1 MRRVSK
7 LGGTNLIVH
16 VANAI
21 RCSVMKVSVTTLPL
35 DIHIFSRS
43 FSDTW
48 IQFDVLWFPHLS
60 LIQLTFDK
68 EPPPSSEPEDIS
80 VVITYTQTST
90 FTTTDPDKYGI
101 GYVTTKP
108 FADKASRLEY
118 VSYLQSESPNYSD
131 VVSSSVVV
139 RLPPPDN
146 GGSGGGGGSSSPLG
160 VRDYVI
166 IAIAAIFALGIFI
179 RECMKRDKY
188 AEGVAETGPRQHPL
202 EETDDLEENDGSALF
217 PVIPE
222 ESSDEDDEDDDDEEK
237 TDDRPIGIT
246 EESDSDDDDPFGPKE
261 GRRSKLHEE

>member
-1 MRRVSK
+1 M
-7 LGGTNLIVH
+7 
-16 VANAI
+16 
-21 RCSVMKVSVTTLPL
+21 
-35 DIHIFSRS
+35 
-43 FSDTW
+43 
-48 IQFDVLWFPHLS
+48 
-60 LIQLTFDK
+60 
-68 EPPPSSEPEDIS
+68 
-80 VVITYTQTST
+80 VITYTQTST
-90 FTTTDPDKYGI
+90 FTTTDPDKYGA

-118 VSYLQSESPNYSD
+118 VAYLQSDSPNYSD

-146 GGSGGGGGSSSPLG
+146 GGGGGGGGGSSSPLG

-166 IAIAAIFALGIFI
+166 IAIAAIFALGIFV

-202 EETDDLEENDGSALF
+202 EETDDLEENDGSDF

-222 ESSDEDDEDDDDEEK
+222 ESSDEDDEDDDDEEEM
-237 TDDRPIGIT
+237 DD
-246 EESDSDDDDPFGPKE
+246 DDDDPFGPKE